1 MSILYNLTFLI
12 RKAIV
17 SIKIMSKL
25 VENYLSINKNS
36 GPVDF
41 KEKGSRFIS
50 FAFPVMS
57 VKNCTEIISTLRK
70 KYYDCTHVC
79 SSYIIGKGTEEL
91 FRYNDDGEP
100 SGTAGLPIY
109 NEIKGAKLFNIL
121 ITVIRY
127 YGGTKLGTGGLTRAY
142 GNSAKLIIKNTTP
155 VMIYIKEPFQ
165 IRFPYNF
172 TGEIMHVFEKNEIE
186 ICKQEYL
193 QDEVIFMIDIPIGR
207 VKMIDEILINKSGGK
222 VNLLKC

>member
-1 MSILYNLTFLI
+1 MSNLIENFLT
-12 RKAIV
+12 
-17 SIKIMSKL
+17 IKN
-25 VENYLSINKNS
+25 EF
-36 GPVDF
+36 GPVEF

-50 FAFPVMS
+50 LGFPVNTTE
-57 VKNCTEIISTLRK
+57 KCNEIISSLRK

-79 SSYIIGKGTEEL
+79 SAYLIGEGKEDI

-142 GNSAKLIIKNTTP
+142 GQSAKLLTQSIQP
-155 VMIYIKEPFQ
+155 VKIYIKSHFQ
-165 IRFPYNF
+165 IIFPYNF
-172 TGEIMHVFEKNEIE
+172 TGEIMHVCDKNEIN
-186 ICKQEYL
+186 INKQEYL
-193 QDEVIFMIDIPIGR
+193 QDSIKFDIDVPIGKI
-207 VKMIDEILINKSGGK
+207 KMIDELLINKSGGK
-222 VNLLKC
+222 VCLKKK